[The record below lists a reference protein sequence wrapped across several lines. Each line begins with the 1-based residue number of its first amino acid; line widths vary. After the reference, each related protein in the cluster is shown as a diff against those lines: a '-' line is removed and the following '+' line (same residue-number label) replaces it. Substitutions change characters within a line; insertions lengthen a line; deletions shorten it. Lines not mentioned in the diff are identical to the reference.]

1 MNAPAATAKTPI
13 RAAAVIGALGIVF
26 GDIGTSPLYA
36 FKEPLRIATEGGV
49 PYTDAVFG
57 LLSLIVWTLTL
68 TISVKYIMF
77 VLRADNE
84 GEGGVLALITG
95 LRLHKF
101 NTRLNRWLLL
111 AGLIGA
117 AMLFGDG
124 VLTPA
129 ISVLSA
135 VEGLQIVAP
144 SIQHWTLEIAILVL
158 VGIFM
163 SQRFGTERIG
173 VIYGP
178 ILLLWFGSIG
188 ALGIH
193 GIMMAPEILHAL
205 NPYYAFSLL
214 ASHPGMSTAII
225 GAVFLAVTGGEALY
239 ADLGH
244 FGRPVIARAWF
255 FFAMPGLV
263 LNYFGQGALTL
274 AKGGAVSQPFYELA
288 PAWFGIPLLI
298 IATLATIV
306 AAQAILTGAFS
317 LARQT
322 IEIGYFPPM
331 RIKST
336 SEKNNQHIYIPR
348 ISAALMAVT
357 MLVVFL
363 FPSSSE
369 LASAYGIAVSMSML
383 GTTILF
389 TAFAMLKSKWPKWV
403 VLPLAAVFMTM
414 DTAFV
419 ATNLTKVLDGG
430 WLPLLM
436 GGFILLCMLS
446 WHRGQ
451 EELIKRHLSYTE
463 AIPDYAAR
471 ALANPLAKVKRT
483 GIFFSR
489 TGTMAPVPLARLT
502 DMLHVRFEKMIII
515 SIHITSRPRIEA
527 HEQLHVQVISDSI
540 TKIMV
545 TYGYQQSINIPETIV
560 PVLTNM
566 GVDENEAFYIIGH
579 ERVVT
584 PVEPDSLKDLM
595 HVLFSLMAA
604 TAERSVDRFQ
614 LPPERTLEIGY
625 PVHFYD

>member
-1 MNAPAATAKTPI
+1 MTTPQTPNTPI
-13 RAAAVIGALGIVF
+13 RIAAVIGALGIVF

-36 FKEPLRIATEGGV
+36 FKEPLRIAVEGGV
-49 PYTDAVFG
+49 PFDIAAIG
-57 LLSLIVWTLTL
+57 ICSLIFWTLTL
-68 TISVKYIMF
+68 TISIKYIMF

-101 NTRLNRWLLL
+101 DTRLNRWLLL

-135 VEGLQIVAP
+135 VEGLQTVAP
-144 SIQHWTLEIAILVL
+144 SLEQWTLEIAILVL

-163 SQRFGTERIG
+163 SQRFGTDRIG
-173 VIYGP
+173 GLYGP
-178 ILLLWFGSIG
+178 ILIVWFASIG
-188 ALGIH
+188 LLGIH
-193 GIMMAPEILHAL
+193 GILMAPQILYAL
-205 NPYYAFSLL
+205 NPLYAVHLL
-214 ASHPGMSTAII
+214 TQHPAMCAAII

-239 ADLGH
+239 ADMGH
-244 FGRPVIARAWF
+244 FGRPTIARAWF

-288 PAWFGIPLLI
+288 PEWFGLPLLI

-306 AAQAILTGAFS
+306 AAQAILTGAFA

-331 RIKST
+331 RIKAT
-336 SEKNNQHIYIPR
+336 SEANQQHIHIPR
-348 ISAALMAVT
+348 LSVALMIVT

-389 TAFAMLKSKWPKWV
+389 TAFAMIKNKWPKWL
-403 VLPLAAVFMTM
+403 VLPLAGVFMVM
-414 DTAFV
+414 DTSFV
-419 ATNLTKVLDGG
+419 LTNLAKVLEGG
-430 WLPLLM
+430 WLPLMM

-451 EELIKRHLSYTE
+451 ENLINRHMSYTE
-463 AIPDYAAR
+463 SIPDYAER
-471 ALANPLAKVKRT
+471 ALNNPLAMVKRT

-502 DMLHVRFEKMIII
+502 DMLHVRFERMIIV
-515 SIHITSRPRIEA
+515 SLHITSRPRIEP
-527 HEQLHVQVISDSI
+527 HEQMHVNVITPSI
-540 TKIMV
+540 TKVLV
-545 TYGYQQSINIPETIV
+545 TYGYMQNINIPETIA
-560 PVLTNM
+560 PLLANM
-566 GVDENEAFYIIGH
+566 GVGENEAYYIIGH

-584 PVEPDSLKDLM
+584 PIEPDSLLDLM
-595 HVLFSLMAA
+595 NVLFALMAA

-614 LPPERTLEIGY
+614 LPPARTLEIGY
-625 PVHFYD
+625 PVHL